1 MKVIFA
7 IVLVASSHGYLIPK
21 LCRCSSSLHVSVE
34 SNRNNDSQDPCFTT
48 TSTLFN
54 ESKLF
59 LKSQQNENVIEQEIE
74 AVPSVAAN
82 RYVIPTAP
90 VASSN
95 IREEKEFLMS
105 SFSESTVNRIDEAR
119 ETKVSLAMLG
129 LVANT
134 IDENNNE
141 FIDLE
146 EDINETARKINEVNF
161 QLDEIAKDAATI
173 QIFDIERVLSED
185 QKISSRIESVL
196 TEALNGY
203 ENSDR
208 VSKICER
215 LSNCRL
221 SIMKVTEIHIGVHQK
236 MNEKSLIHKPDSNP
250 VSKNIQEKVDDLISS
265 ICDELKVQI
274 HIELIREKK
283 VTDLITAVDRSIEN
297 KRHDIHDQEKCID
310 ECGISSG
317 TRLAQLKELKT
328 CDNALIVALTDFN
341 LYMKNIY
348 EKTCI
353 RRRKLESTLQKVQ
366 SVEWTDDVGIEL
378 VLAEIT
384 SLEDV
389 LKKAMKEI
397 QSESRAIYALKD
409 RYQDDLLEKISIL
422 TKYGVVVNDQSLL

>member
-1 MKVIFA
+1 MKIIFTF
-7 IVLVASSHGYLIPK
+7 VLVASSHGYMVPK
-21 LCRCSSSLHVSVE
+21 LCRCSSSLRVSVE
-34 SNRNNDSQDPCFTT
+34 SERNNDSQEPCFTT

-59 LKSQQNENVIEQEIE
+59 LTSQHDENALEQEIE
-74 AVPSVAAN
+74 SVQSAAAN
-82 RYVIPTAP
+82 RYVIRTAP
-90 VASSN
+90 SVSSATG
-95 IREEKEFLMS
+95 EEKEFLKS
-105 SFSESTVNRIDEAR
+105 SFSESTVNRIDEAT
-119 ETKVSLAMLG
+119 ETKASLAMLG

-134 IDENNNE
+134 VDKSINK

-173 QIFDIERVLSED
+173 QMFDSERVLSDD
-185 QKISSRIESVL
+185 QKISSRIDCVL

-215 LSNCRL
+215 LSHCRL
-221 SIMKVTEIHIGVHQK
+221 SIMKVTETYIGVHQK
-236 MNEKSLIHKPDSNP
+236 MNEKS
-250 VSKNIQEKVDDLISS
+250 QEKVEDFISS

-274 HIELIREKK
+274 HIELFREKK
-283 VTDLITAVDRSIEN
+283 VTDLITVVDRAIVN
-297 KRHDIHDQEKCID
+297 KMYDIDDQEKCID
-310 ECGISSG
+310 ECDILSE
-317 TRLAQLKELKT
+317 TRLAQLKALKT
-328 CDNALIVALTDFN
+328 CDNALLVALTDFN
-341 LYMKNIY
+341 IYMKNIY

-366 SVEWTDDVGIEL
+366 SVEWTDDVGIES
-378 VLAEIT
+378 VLTEIS

-389 LKKAMKEI
+389 LKKATKEI

-409 RYQDDLLEKISIL
+409 RFEEDLLEKISIL
-422 TKYGVVVNDQSLL
+422 TKYGVLVNDRSLF

>member
-1 MKVIFA
+1 MKIIFTF
-7 IVLVASSHGYLIPK
+7 VLVASSHGYMVPK
-21 LCRCSSSLHVSVE
+21 LCRCSSSLRVSVE
-34 SNRNNDSQDPCFTT
+34 SERNNDSQEPCFTT

-59 LKSQQNENVIEQEIE
+59 LTSQHDENALEQEIE
-74 AVPSVAAN
+74 SVQSAAAN
-82 RYVIPTAP
+82 RYVIRTAP
-90 VASSN
+90 SVSSATG
-95 IREEKEFLMS
+95 EEKEFLKS
-105 SFSESTVNRIDEAR
+105 SFSESTVNRIDEAT
-119 ETKVSLAMLG
+119 ETKASLAMLG

-134 IDENNNE
+134 VDKSINK

-173 QIFDIERVLSED
+173 QMFDSERVLSDD
-185 QKISSRIESVL
+185 QKISSRIDCVL

-215 LSNCRL
+215 LSHCRL
-221 SIMKVTEIHIGVHQK
+221 SIMKVTETYIGVHQK
-236 MNEKSLIHKPDSNP
+236 MNEKS
-250 VSKNIQEKVDDLISS
+250 QEKVEDFISS

-274 HIELIREKK
+274 HIELFREKK
-283 VTDLITAVDRSIEN
+283 VTDLITAVDRAIVN
-297 KRHDIHDQEKCID
+297 KMYDIDDEEKCID
-310 ECGISSG
+310 ECDILSE
-317 TRLAQLKELKT
+317 TRLAQLKALKA
-328 CDNALIVALTDFN
+328 CDNALLVALTDFN
-341 LYMKNIY
+341 IYMKNIY

-366 SVEWTDDVGIEL
+366 SVEWTDDVGIES
-378 VLAEIT
+378 VLTEIS

-389 LKKAMKEI
+389 LKKATKEI

-409 RYQDDLLEKISIL
+409 RFEEDLLEKISIL
-422 TKYGVVVNDQSLL
+422 TKYGVLVNDRSLF